1 MDMPRANPKKPSAP
15 ARRAPSPHKGMR
27 LHKIWLPDMDSPE
40 FIREARRACLAAN
53 RSPGAKED
61 QDFID
66 SISILN
72 DLTEE
77 DIPEFRM
84 PE

>member
-1 MDMPRANPKKPSAP
+1 MPRATPKKPATP
-15 ARRAPSPHKGMR
+15 RRAPSPRKGMR

-40 FIREARRACLAAN
+40 FIEEARRACLAIN
-53 RSPGAKED
+53 RSPTAKED

-72 DLTEE
+72 DLGHD
-77 DIPEFRM
+77 DIPEFRV

>member
-1 MDMPRANPKKPSAP
+1 MPRATPRKPSTP
-15 ARRAPSPHKGMR
+15 PRRAPSPRKGMR
-27 LHKIWLPDMDSPE
+27 LHKIWLPDMDSHE
-40 FIREARRACLAAN
+40 FIAEARRACLAIN
-53 RSPGAKED
+53 RSKTAKED

-72 DLTEE
+72 HLPDD
-77 DIPEFRM
+77 DIPEFRE